1 MGGLYG
7 KRWVRVARGKGP
19 SGDPATHTFGGHSPW
34 YGVFWGQPRAKPGRH
49 AASIMSRPQQARA
62 NAFGG
67 REGYRKASNWCRCPH
82 AMMLMMLTGR
92 PERWLPRARAMKA
105 GRVARAGSHAC
116 SMARAGRAGG
126 GIRAGGSRDRAC
138 AAPPPLRACLS
149 LPPTQ

>member
-1 MGGLYG
+1 MGASCTW
-7 KRWVRVARGKGP
+7 KRPIGRPGNAYVWRPFPMVWRVL
-19 SGDPATHTFGGHSPW
+19 
-34 YGVFWGQPRAKPGRH
+34 GQPRAKPGRH